1 MQLSQHVDWFKYLGL
16 AFTIGLAGAAGLEGF
31 IGFCLGCWMFG
42 LAIRFGFASPR
53 VCARCRL
60 RGSRLLA
67 AGCRLSAHDIARQPA
82 G

>member
-42 LAIRFGFASPR
+42 FAIRFGIVSPR
-53 VCARCRL
+53 VRAQP
-60 RGSRLLA
+60 RGDLLA
-67 AGCRLSAHDIARQPA
+67 ACCGPGCTCHRQA